1 MRVAVYQLGYST
13 YGGFELVRTTLDFYE
28 AVAWLFVEAPEGSMT
43 VYGIV
48 EEEA

>member
-1 MRVAVYQLGYST
+1 MRVAIYQLGYST
-13 YGGFELVRTTLDFYE
+13 YGGFELVKTTRNFE
-28 AVAWLFVEAPEGSMT
+28 EVVAWLFTDAPEGSMT